1 MGMFGLDHNHANS
14 FFCGLTQQP
23 LLSTSTAAV
32 LLYIMKSAEHYN
44 LKKNKG
50 LLFILFWVKEQQ
62 FYFKR

>member
-23 LLSTSTAAV
+23 LLSTAAV

>member
-23 LLSTSTAAV
+23 LLSTAAV

-50 LLFILFWVKEQQ
+50 LLFILF
-62 FYFKR
+62 